1 MDSQQADLVT
11 DRILDAIAI
20 AGTPDDVVPRFKE
33 LVALGVNNFVL
44 PIATKDP
51 DAITTMLAEKVIPRI
66 NGTI

>member
-1 MDSQQADLVT
+1 VT

-33 LVALGVNNFVL
+33 LIDLGVENFVL

-51 DAITTMLAEKVIPRI
+51 DAVTTMLAEKVIPRI
-66 NGTI
+66 NEVS

>member
-1 MDSQQADLVT
+1 
-11 DRILDAIAI
+11 
-20 AGTPDDVVPRFKE
+20 VPRFKE